1 MGRHIEKEKHTSLMP
16 DNKYIQDLL
25 LPLIVLS
32 ITAIGCNNNKNNTSI
47 SVSIKALDGLKFD
60 KVQFSVKP
68 GSEVLLTLTN
78 VSDMPHNFLITKP
91 GERDNVV
98 KAALQLAQKGPDM
111 NYIPDTDAVLW
122 SIPVISPGQNNFL
135 RFKAP
140 LQEGTYPYVCTYPGH
155 GFVMFGEMLVTQK
168 ETKTEAYIKKDR
180 NTATVSPHP
189 YPLKPPYLYHTFI
202 DGAGPSA
209 IAVNLPNDLSYCW
222 DADACRLQ
230 MAWKG
235 GFVDMSDIWEGHFDA
250 SAKVTG
256 DIFFRD
262 NTDFPLRMNES
273 ASVPTVKYKGYR
285 LIEKY
290 PEFHYTINGTDVY
303 ELIHPKDDGY
313 GLIRQFHIPR
323 ATTAIWFFANN
334 NDESIEY
341 NSSAGSFS
349 KNKLKLSPSQAKKF
363 SITMTSY
370 HLAFKNKNE

>member
-1 MGRHIEKEKHTSLMP
+1 MP
-16 DNKYIQDLL
+16 DNKYIQNLL
-25 LPLIVLS
+25 YPLIVLTIFS
-32 ITAIGCNNNKNNTSI
+32 IRCNDTKTNTSI
-47 SVSIKALDGLKFD
+47 SVSIKALDGLKYD

-68 GSEVLLTLTN
+68 GSEVLLTLIN
-78 VSDMPHNFLITKP
+78 VSDMPHNLLITKP
-91 GERDNVV
+91 GERENVV
-98 KAALQLAQKGPDM
+98 KEALQLAQKGPDM
-111 NYIPDTDAVLW
+111 NYIPAIDAVLW
-122 SIPVISPGQNNFL
+122 SIPVISPGQKSFIK
-135 RFKAP
+135 FKAP

-155 GFVMFGEMLVTQK
+155 GFVMFGEMHVTQK
-168 ETKTEAYIKKDR
+168 ESQSESYTKKDT
-180 NTATVSPHP
+180 NTSNASPHP
-189 YPLKPPYLYHTFI
+189 YSLKPPYLYHTYI

-209 IAVNLPNDLSYCW
+209 IAVNLPNNLSYCW

-256 DIFFRD
+256 DVFFRD

-273 ASVPTVKYKGYR
+273 ASVPMVKYKGYS

-290 PEFHYTINGTDVY
+290 PEFHYTINGVDVY
-303 ELIHPKDDGY
+303 ELIHPKEDGF
-313 GLIRQFHIPR
+313 GLIRHFRIPR
-323 ATTAIWFFANN
+323 ATMTIWFFDNY

-341 NSSAGSFS
+341 ISSAGGFIN
-349 KNKLKLSPSQAKKF
+349 NKLKLSPAQARKF